1 MTKKDK
7 MELIFL
13 AVLTAIVV
21 VSAWVLYSNEKDTTS
36 LEAVKDAA
44 YTINDGHSLEAVDY
58 AIITD
63 MDSGMQYIYFEGYGV
78 SPLITADGEFSKTV
92 E

>member
-7 MELIFL
+7 VEIIFL

-21 VSAWVLYSNEKDTTS
+21 GSAWVLYSNEKDTTS

-58 AIITD
+58 SIITD

-78 SPLITADGEFSKTV
+78 SPLITETGEFSKTV

>member
-58 AIITD
+58 SIITD
-63 MDSGMQYIYFEGYGV
+63 MDSGMQYIYFKGYGV
-78 SPLITADGEFSKTV
+78 SPLITENGEFSKTV

>member
-1 MTKKDK
+1 MTNKDK

-21 VSAWVLYSNEKDTTS
+21 GSAWVLYSNEKDTTS

-78 SPLITADGEFSKTV
+78 SPLITENGEFSKTV

>member
-1 MTKKDK
+1 MTNDARPLLVFIVAMLVIIFGATCFSYFTTKDN
-7 MELIFL
+7 
-13 AVLTAIVV
+13 
-21 VSAWVLYSNEKDTTS
+21 SS

-44 YTINDGHSLEAVDY
+44 YTINDGHSLEAVDH

-78 SPLITADGEFSKTV
+78 SPLITEDGEFSKTV

>member
-1 MTKKDK
+1 MTNKDK

-21 VSAWVLYSNEKDTTS
+21 GSAWVLYSNEKDTTS

-63 MDSGMQYIYFEGYGV
+63 MDSGMPYKYLEGYGV
-78 SPLITADGEFSKTV
+78 SPLITENGEFSKTV

>member
-1 MTKKDK
+1 MTNEDK
-7 MELIFL
+7 IGFVIL
-13 AVLTAIVV
+13 ATMLAIVV
-21 VSAWVLYSNEKDTTS
+21 GFLLIPLFNTKDTTS

-63 MDSGMQYIYFEGYGV
+63 MDSGMQYIYFDGYGV
-78 SPLITADGEFSKTV
+78 SPLITEDGEFSKTV

>member
-1 MTKKDK
+1 MTDDDRIR
-7 MELIFL
+7 LISIL
-13 AVLTAIVV
+13 AMLVIVV
-21 VSAWVLYSNEKDTTS
+21 GLMWVSLFMPKENSTLD
-36 LEAVKDAA
+36 AVKNAA
-44 YTINDGHSLEAVDY
+44 YTVNDGHSMEAVDY

-78 SPLITADGEFSKTV
+78 SPLITENGEFSKTV

>member
-1 MTKKDK
+1 MTNKDRA
-7 MELIFL
+7 EIFFL
-13 AVLTAIVV
+13 AVLVLIVLLA
-21 VSAWVLYSNEKDTTS
+21 SWAFYSNVKDTTS

-44 YTINDGHSLEAVDY
+44 YTINDGHSLEAVDH

-78 SPLITADGEFSKTV
+78 SPLITEDGEFSKTV